1 MNTTGS
7 PGKIVV
13 LTGAGISK
21 ESGLDTFRCA
31 DGIWARV
38 SLEDVATPDGFA
50 RDPMLVHQ
58 FYNARRSALAD
69 PMIVPNAA
77 HLALARLERDWPDDV
92 LVVTQN
98 IDDLHD
104 RAGSRNLIHMHGE
117 LKKVRCQR
125 CEILLDWLDD
135 LAVEDTCPSC
145 RGNGS
150 LRPHVVWFGEM
161 PLEIERIYAALE
173 DCRLF
178 LSIGT
183 SGNVYPAA
191 GFVRH
196 VRACT
201 DARTIEI
208 NLEPSTG
215 ASLFEETVY
224 GPATASVP
232 RFVDLLLGDV
242 GVARE
247 RPWQQPSR

>member
-1 MNTTGS
+1 MQSATPSNRN
-7 PGKIVV
+7 IVI

-38 SLEDVATPDGFA
+38 RLEDVATPEAFV
-50 RDPMLVHQ
+50 RDPALVHQ

-69 PMIVPNAA
+69 PTVVPNAA
-77 HLALARLERDWPDDV
+77 HLALARLEREWPGEV

-117 LKKVRCQR
+117 LTKVRCEA
-125 CEILLDWLDD
+125 CGALLEWLAD
-135 LAVEDTCPSC
+135 LGTADTCSSC
-145 RGNGS
+145 GRAGG
-150 LRPHVVWFGEM
+150 LRAHVVWFGEM
-161 PLEIERIYAALE
+161 PLAIDRIYAALDACE
-173 DCRLF
+173 LF
-178 LSIGT
+178 MSVGT

-196 VRACT
+196 VKSYSGAY
-201 DARTIEI
+201 AVEL

-215 ASLFEETVY
+215 ASLFDEAIY
-224 GPATASVP
+224 GPATESVP
-232 RFVDLLLGDV
+232 RFVDRLLADV
-242 GVARE
+242 VAA
-247 RPWQQPSR
+247 RP